1 MATPSSPAPSSAAHD
16 ETVVYDRRSSVGA
29 PTGGSISPFNVFAFS
44 LPPPSQGRSGNDRG
58 STRNPTSADTGTG
71 LPTPYS
77 PPLLTPG
84 EDQPLPLP
92 LPFPGH
98 PPSALGRESPLTT
111 TGPRTMSSH
120 NPFAYSQPPH
130 QPERPN
136 DDQTQSSGG
145 TLPISSTEP
154 ASLVPTRDGPLP
166 ESDKEADLESSRD
179 SDLPQD
185 PNGGGFSQPENIPNV
200 GQVDSPFAEV
210 RACVSNTDDP
220 DMPSMTFRM
229 WFIGLTLCSIA
240 TALNMVLSLRFPGA
254 FVNTLVILL
263 VAYIMGKLM
272 EFVLPIRLW
281 FIPDV
286 IPWIGGSTFTLN
298 PGPFSIKEHSLIYTM
313 SNGPITTPYGLNFVL
328 VARKYYDVELSTGPT
343 ALIVSSMMNALH
355 ARNGDEQLRLTRIKF
370 FSLFVGLSAVYYFIP
385 GFLFTGL
392 SYFSFICWIAPRNT
406 VVNQLFGT
414 VTGLG
419 MGVLTFDWAQISFM
433 GSPMLVP
440 WWASVQAFAGFVL
453 FYWVILPILYY
464 TNTLKTGH
472 LPIMGYVAYDR
483 FGLPY
488 DLDRILNPDKTF
500 NAAAYAEYSPL
511 YIPISLT
518 TTYLVQFVLAT
529 AIVFSTVLDFGE
541 ELWKAFKKGPRPE
554 DEDVHARLMRK
565 YSEVP
570 ALWYAGVFVVSFALA
585 AAAIQVFV

>member
-328 VARKYYDVELSTGPT
+328 VARKYYDVELSTG
-343 ALIVSSMMNALH
+343 
-355 ARNGDEQLRLTRIKF
+355 
-370 FSLFVGLSAVYYFIP
+370 
-385 GFLFTGL
+385 
-392 SYFSFICWIAPRNT
+392 
-406 VVNQLFGT
+406 
-414 VTGLG
+414 
-419 MGVLTFDWAQISFM
+419 
-433 GSPMLVP
+433 
-440 WWASVQAFAGFVL
+440 VQAFAGFVL